1 MLGGGDTVAFVYSIP
16 GGGTGCACPGRSLP
30 AENWSSSSVSSSM
43 AADISLGG
51 GDGGFIPGDGQPRI
65 EAFAEPSGK
74 ESYQ

>member
-1 MLGGGDTVAFVYSIP
+1 MLGGGDTVAFEYSIP
-16 GGGTGCACPGRSLP
+16 GGGAWCACPGPSVP
-30 AENWSSSSVSSSM
+30 AANWFSSSVSSSM
-43 AADISLGG
+43 VAVISFGG